1 MIFPEIF
8 HFLSVLFLRKFQ
20 KLSAGKTV
28 SKKPMNDGLSLA
40 FLIFK
45 TLFHAVLF
53 CFRFFGF
60 LCIGFLCKRLF
71 CWQGII
77 EIFSFQSKFLFRRGV
92 GSSVRMFV
100 NVLPLKVGTAGF
112 FPVCAVFPALLI
124 VFLPDWFAFFGI
136 RI

>member
-60 LCIGFLCKRLF
+60 LCKRLF

-92 GSSVRMFV
+92 GSSVGIFV
-100 NVLPLKVGTAGF
+100 NVLPLRISTAGF
-112 FPVCAVFPALLI
+112 LPVCAMFPILLI